1 MYIHVHSW
9 LHHLLGAMI
18 PVTGGAAWLPRRH
31 QGDAWDLF
39 CFGQAEFVCFHTTW
53 PFVCK
58 ASRLQDSRIISR
70 DPAQFRI
77 FWTDLSSVPEI
88 PRDSSPRM
96 PPSFAGASQEHP
108 CLHRR
113 SRIQGDQSCDL
124 ANGGGC
130 QNSMDLPSCWVSLS
144 QFFMKNRFFGLMR
157 LMRGGGKLNDQL
169 VIFHPLWWLTI
180 HEPFILNVVSGSL
193 RGGWSLRGT
202 IAQ

>member
-1 MYIHVHSW
+1 MYILGYIIYWAPWYRLQEELRGFRAAIKVTLGISFVSAKLSLFVFTQHDH
-9 LHHLLGAMI
+9 LFARHHGSKI
-18 PVTGGAAWLPRRH
+18 QESYHGIRH
-31 QGDAWDLF
+31 NSGF
-39 CFGQAEFVCFHTTW
+39 FGQTLPQSQRF
-53 PFVCK
+53 
-58 ASRLQDSRIISR
+58 
-70 DPAQFRI
+70 
-77 FWTDLSSVPEI
+77 PEI
-88 PRDSSPRM
+88 PVPGC